1 MSKFK
6 QALMIAAMI
15 FLSAFVILSMVKN
28 QIREERQAQHY
39 RQMDSLLESTGLDYI
54 EYFDPFSETT
64 DMNIRLY
71 ADGEG
76 YGIVTA
82 CLALE
87 EVTGGELLYST
98 MYPADTGD
106 ETIRIWYGICGTETE
121 PQFLLLLDEDNPRC
135 RDVDLVGNR
144 TAGQMDTKGTV
155 QKILTDLSGLPD
167 DGNQIE
173 VTLYTAEVQEV
184 EVKNGFSFNNVI
196 ERTGQEVYAAAQKI
210 KETREPY
217 LSFTIDL
224 NEALEQM
231 DW

>member
-6 QALMIAAMI
+6 QALMISVMV
-15 FLSAFVILSMVKN
+15 FLGAFVILSMVKD
-28 QIREERQAQHY
+28 QMRQERQIQHY
-39 RQMDSLLESTGLDYI
+39 RQLDSLLESTGLDYI
-54 EYFDPFSETT
+54 EDFNPFAETT
-64 DMNIRLY
+64 DMRIGLY

-82 CLALE
+82 CLAPE
-87 EVTGGELLYST
+87 EITGGELLYST

-135 RDVDLVGNR
+135 RDVDLIGNR
-144 TAGQMDTKGTV
+144 NAGQMGTQGTV
-155 QKILTDLSGLPD
+155 RKILTDLSGLPD
-167 DGNQIE
+167 DENRIK
-173 VTLYTAEVQEV
+173 VILYTAEVQET
-184 EVKNGFSFNNVI
+184 ETEIGFGFNDTIRKNAENALATAEQI
-196 ERTGQEVYAAAQKI
+196 EA
-210 KETREPY
+210 TREPY

>member
-6 QALMIAAMI
+6 QALMISVMV
-15 FLSAFVILSMVKN
+15 FLGAFIILSMVKD
-28 QIREERQAQHY
+28 QMRQERQIQHY
-39 RQMDSLLESTGLDYI
+39 RQLDSLLESTGLDYI
-54 EYFDPFSETT
+54 EDFNPFAETT
-64 DMNIRLY
+64 DMRIGLY
-71 ADGEG
+71 ADGDG

-82 CLALE
+82 CLAPE
-87 EVTGGELLYST
+87 EVTGGEVLRSA
-98 MYPADTGD
+98 MYPVDTGD
-106 ETIRIWYGICGTETE
+106 ETVQAWYGICGTEAE
-121 PQFLLLLDEDNPRC
+121 PQLLLLLDEDNPRC

-167 DGNQIE
+167 DENRIE
-173 VTLYTAEVQEV
+173 VILYTAEVQET
-184 EVKNGFSFNNVI
+184 ETETGFGLNDTIEKNAQNILEAMEQI
-196 ERTGQEVYAAAQKI
+196 EA
-210 KETREPY
+210 TRKPY

>member
-1 MSKFK
+1 MSKLK
-6 QALMIAAMI
+6 QFLMIAAMI

-135 RDVDLVGNR
+135 RDVDLIGNR
-144 TAGQMDTKGTV
+144 NAGQMGTQGTV
-155 QKILTDLSGLPD
+155 RKILTDLSGLPD
-167 DGNQIE
+167 DENRIK
-173 VTLYTAEVQEV
+173 VILYTAEVQET
-184 EVKNGFSFNNVI
+184 ETETGFGLNDTIEKNAQNILEAMEQI
-196 ERTGQEVYAAAQKI
+196 EA
-210 KETREPY
+210 TRKPY

>member
-6 QALMIAAMI
+6 QALMISVMV
-15 FLSAFVILSMVKN
+15 FLGAFVILSMVKD
-28 QIREERQAQHY
+28 QMRQERQIQHY
-39 RQMDSLLESTGLDYI
+39 RQLDSLLESTGLDYI
-54 EYFDPFSETT
+54 EDFNPFTETT
-64 DMNIRLY
+64 DMRIGLY

-82 CLALE
+82 CLAPE
-87 EVTGGELLYST
+87 EVTGGEVLRSA
-98 MYPADTGD
+98 MYPVDTGD
-106 ETIRIWYGICGTETE
+106 ETVQAWYGICGTEAE
-121 PQFLLLLDEDNPRC
+121 PQLLLLLDEDNPRC

-167 DGNQIE
+167 DENRIE
-173 VTLYTAEVQEV
+173 VILYTAEVQET
-184 EVKNGFSFNNVI
+184 ETETGFGLNDTIEKNAQNILEAMEQI
-196 ERTGQEVYAAAQKI
+196 EA
-210 KETREPY
+210 TRKPY

>member
-1 MSKFK
+1 MSKLK
-6 QALMIAAMI
+6 QFLMIAAMI
-15 FLSAFVILSMVKN
+15 FLGAFVILSMVKD
-28 QIREERQAQHY
+28 QIRQERQAQHY

-54 EYFDPFSETT
+54 EYFDPFTETT

-82 CLALE
+82 CLAPE

-98 MYPADTGD
+98 MYPVDTGD
-106 ETIRIWYGICGTETE
+106 ETVRIWYGICGTETE

-135 RDVDLVGNR
+135 RDVDLIGNR
-144 TAGQMDTKGTV
+144 NTGQMGTQGTV
-155 QKILTDLSGLPD
+155 RKILTDLSGLPD
-167 DGNQIE
+167 DENRIK
-173 VTLYTAEVQEV
+173 VILYTAEVQET
-184 EVKNGFSFNNVI
+184 ETETGFGLNDTIEKNAQNILEAMEQI
-196 ERTGQEVYAAAQKI
+196 EA
-210 KETREPY
+210 TRKPY

-224 NEALEQM
+224 NEALAQM

>member
-6 QALMIAAMI
+6 QALMISAMV
-15 FLSAFVILSMVKN
+15 FLGAFVILSLVKD
-28 QIREERQAQHY
+28 QMRQERQIQHY
-39 RQMDSLLESTGLDYI
+39 RQLDSLLESTGLDYI
-54 EYFDPFSETT
+54 EDFNPFAETT
-64 DMNIRLY
+64 DMRIGLY

-82 CLALE
+82 CLAPE
-87 EVTGGELLYST
+87 EITGGEVLRSA
-98 MYPADTGD
+98 MYPVDTGD
-106 ETIRIWYGICGTETE
+106 ETVQAWYGICGTEAE
-121 PQFLLLLDEDNPRC
+121 PQLLLLLDEDNPRC

-167 DGNQIE
+167 DENRIE
-173 VTLYTAEVQEV
+173 VILYTAEVQET
-184 EVKNGFSFNNVI
+184 ETETGFGLNDTIEKNAQNILDATEQI
-196 ERTGQEVYAAAQKI
+196 EA
-210 KETREPY
+210 TRKPY

>member
-6 QALMIAAMI
+6 QALMISAMV
-15 FLSAFVILSMVKN
+15 FLGAFVILSLVKD
-28 QIREERQAQHY
+28 QMRQERQIQHY
-39 RQMDSLLESTGLDYI
+39 RQLDSLLESTGLDYI
-54 EYFDPFSETT
+54 EDFNPFAETT
-64 DMNIRLY
+64 DMSIGLY
-71 ADGEG
+71 ADGDG

-82 CLALE
+82 CLAPE
-87 EVTGGELLYST
+87 EVTGGEVLRSA
-98 MYPADTGD
+98 MYPVDTGD
-106 ETIRIWYGICGTETE
+106 ETVQAWYGICGTEAE
-121 PQFLLLLDEDNPRC
+121 PQLLLLLDEDNPRC

-167 DGNQIE
+167 DENRIE
-173 VTLYTAEVQEV
+173 VILYTAEVQET
-184 EVKNGFSFNNVI
+184 ETETGFGLNDTIEKNAQNILEAMEQI
-196 ERTGQEVYAAAQKI
+196 EA
-210 KETREPY
+210 TRKPY

>member
-6 QALMIAAMI
+6 QALMLSAMV
-15 FLSAFVILSMVKN
+15 FLGAFVILSMVKDRMR
-28 QIREERQAQHY
+28 QERQIQHY
-39 RQMDSLLESTGLDYI
+39 RQLDSLLESTGLDYI
-54 EYFDPFSETT
+54 EDFNPFAETT
-64 DMNIRLY
+64 DMRIGLY

-82 CLALE
+82 CLAPE
-87 EVTGGELLYST
+87 EITGGEVLRSA
-98 MYPADTGD
+98 MYPVDTGD
-106 ETIRIWYGICGTETE
+106 ETVQAWYGICGTEAE
-121 PQFLLLLDEDNPRC
+121 PQLLLLLDEDNPRC

-173 VTLYTAEVQEV
+173 VTLYTAEVQET
-184 EVKNGFSFNNVI
+184 ETETGFGFNDTIRKNAENALATAEQI
-196 ERTGQEVYAAAQKI
+196 EA
-210 KETREPY
+210 TREPY

>member
-6 QALMIAAMI
+6 QALMISVMV
-15 FLSAFVILSMVKN
+15 FLGAFVILSLVKD
-28 QIREERQAQHY
+28 QMRQERQIQHY
-39 RQMDSLLESTGLDYI
+39 RQLDSLLESTGLDYI
-54 EYFDPFSETT
+54 EDFNPFAETT
-64 DMNIRLY
+64 DMRIGLY
-71 ADGEG
+71 ADGDG

-82 CLALE
+82 CLAPE
-87 EVTGGELLYST
+87 EVTGGEVLRSA
-98 MYPADTGD
+98 MYPVDTGD
-106 ETIRIWYGICGTETE
+106 ETVQAWYGICGTEAE
-121 PQFLLLLDEDNPRC
+121 PQLLLLLDEDNPRC

-167 DGNQIE
+167 DENRIE
-173 VTLYTAEVQEV
+173 VILYTAEVQET
-184 EVKNGFSFNNVI
+184 ETETGFGLNDTIEKNAQNILEAMEQI
-196 ERTGQEVYAAAQKI
+196 EA
-210 KETREPY
+210 TRKPY

>member
-6 QALMIAAMI
+6 QALMISVMV
-15 FLSAFVILSMVKN
+15 FLGAFVILSMVKD
-28 QIREERQAQHY
+28 QMRQERQIQHY
-39 RQMDSLLESTGLDYI
+39 RQLDSLLESTGLDYI
-54 EYFDPFSETT
+54 EDFNPFAETT
-64 DMNIRLY
+64 DMRIGLY

-82 CLALE
+82 CLAPE
-87 EVTGGELLYST
+87 EITGGEVLRSA
-98 MYPADTGD
+98 MYPVDTGD
-106 ETIRIWYGICGTETE
+106 ETVQAWYGICGTEAD
-121 PQFLLLLDEDNPRC
+121 PQLLLLLDEDNPRC

-167 DGNQIE
+167 DENRIE
-173 VTLYTAEVQEV
+173 VILYTAEVQET
-184 EVKNGFSFNNVI
+184 ETETGFGLNDTIEKNAQNILEAMEQI
-196 ERTGQEVYAAAQKI
+196 EA
-210 KETREPY
+210 TRKPY

>member
-6 QALMIAAMI
+6 QALMISVMV
-15 FLSAFVILSMVKN
+15 FLGAFIILSMVKD
-28 QIREERQAQHY
+28 QMRQERQIQHY
-39 RQMDSLLESTGLDYI
+39 RQLDSLLESTGLDYI
-54 EYFDPFSETT
+54 EDFNPFAETT
-64 DMNIRLY
+64 DMRIGLY

-82 CLALE
+82 CLAPE
-87 EVTGGELLYST
+87 EITGGEVLRSA
-98 MYPADTGD
+98 MYPVDTGD
-106 ETIRIWYGICGTETE
+106 ETVQAWYGICGTEAD
-121 PQFLLLLDEDNPRC
+121 PQLLLLLDEDNPRC

-167 DGNQIE
+167 DENRIE
-173 VTLYTAEVQEV
+173 VILYTAEVQET
-184 EVKNGFSFNNVI
+184 ETETGFGLNDTIEKNAQNILEAMEQI
-196 ERTGQEVYAAAQKI
+196 EA
-210 KETREPY
+210 TRKPY

>member
-135 RDVDLVGNR
+135 RDVDLIGNR
-144 TAGQMDTKGTV
+144 NAGQMGTQGTV
-155 QKILTDLSGLPD
+155 RKILTDLSGLPD
-167 DGNQIE
+167 DENRIK
-173 VTLYTAEVQEV
+173 VILYTAEVQET
-184 EVKNGFSFNNVI
+184 ETETGFGLNDTIEKNAQNILEAMEQI
-196 ERTGQEVYAAAQKI
+196 EA
-210 KETREPY
+210 TRKPY

-224 NEALEQM
+224 NEALAQM

>member
-6 QALMIAAMI
+6 QALMISAMV
-15 FLSAFVILSMVKN
+15 FLGAFVILSLVKD
-28 QIREERQAQHY
+28 QMRQERQIQHY
-39 RQMDSLLESTGLDYI
+39 RQLDSLLESTGLDYI
-54 EYFDPFSETT
+54 EDFNPFAETT
-64 DMNIRLY
+64 DMSIGLY
-71 ADGEG
+71 ADGDG

-82 CLALE
+82 CLAPE
-87 EVTGGELLYST
+87 EVTGGEVLRSA
-98 MYPADTGD
+98 MYPVDTVD
-106 ETIRIWYGICGTETE
+106 ETVQAWYGICGTEAE
-121 PQFLLLLDEDNPRC
+121 PQLLLLLDEDNPRC

-167 DGNQIE
+167 DENRIE
-173 VTLYTAEVQEV
+173 VILYTAEVQET
-184 EVKNGFSFNNVI
+184 ETETGFGLNDTIEKNAQNILEAMEQI
-196 ERTGQEVYAAAQKI
+196 EA
-210 KETREPY
+210 TRKPY

>member
-6 QALMIAAMI
+6 QALMISVMV
-15 FLSAFVILSMVKN
+15 FLGAFVILSMVKD
-28 QIREERQAQHY
+28 QMRQERQIQHY
-39 RQMDSLLESTGLDYI
+39 RQLDSLLESTGLDYI
-54 EYFDPFSETT
+54 EDFNPFAETT
-64 DMNIRLY
+64 DMRIGLY

-82 CLALE
+82 CLAPE
-87 EVTGGELLYST
+87 EITGGEVLRSA
-98 MYPADTGD
+98 MYPVDTGN
-106 ETIRIWYGICGTETE
+106 ETVQAWYGICGIEAE
-121 PQFLLLLDEDNPRC
+121 PQLLLLLDEDNPDF
-135 RDVDLVGNR
+135 RDLDLVGNGNTGRMHTNGSLQR
-144 TAGQMDTKGTV
+144 T
-155 QKILTDLSGLPD
+155 LTSLSKMLG
-167 DGNQIE
+167 GENRIE

-184 EVKNGFSFNNVI
+184 EVKNGFSFNNAI